1 MSNSHQGAFVGN
13 YPTPYRDG
21 IRGEWM
27 QECVY
32 AVGREA
38 SEGLVITSLVT
49 PHHWKVNSAGIPKW
63 CAIRTVMTWCSS
75 GTACPWY
82 PRAFGNTACLSALLL
97 TSSHSAHVSVFALVH
112 LPALLRSKTAAGIW
126 IKSRFLNNCEV
137 TERSKISDWCR
148 KTTGQKEQDS
158 DFTFEWEKG

>member
-1 MSNSHQGAFVGN
+1 MQEKEINAENTRELKHLKLLVGYNIFWRGWLESKSSMSNSHQVAFVGN

-32 AVGREA
+32 AVGRGA

-82 PRAFGNTACLSALLL
+82 PRAFGNTACMSALLL

-112 LPALLRSKTAAGIW
+112 LRTSLPYFGPRQLQAS
-126 IKSRFLNNCEV
+126 
-137 TERSKISDWCR
+137 
-148 KTTGQKEQDS
+148 Q
-158 DFTFEWEKG
+158 